1 MKSTPVIEELFGL
14 VSVIVRT
21 DVPLIGMVAG
31 ENDFATA
38 GRSSTNS
45 VSLAAAVLAPV
56 SCAQV
61 PVFEINRAAS
71 SIKFNVKASVE
82 IAGTFEKWSASVKF
96 RSPELTSAILDI
108 RIQAASVHTG
118 SDVKDGKLKGKDF
131 FDAEQSPLIRFH
143 STKVVQTGPETVE
156 FEGNFTIRGVT
167 RREKLTFT
175 IEGKGTRTPTV
186 TGTMAF
192 DRKQYGMNSGIPF
205 IKVAD
210 RVEVTIDLKG
220 KRVSGPGVVYKQ
232 SK

>member
-1 MKSTPVIEELFGL
+1 MRWVGL
-14 VSVIVRT
+14 SV
-21 DVPLIGMVAG
+21 L
-31 ENDFATA
+31 
-38 GRSSTNS
+38 
-45 VSLAAAVLAPV
+45 VLAVAFAEIVPV
-56 SCAQV
+56 SWAQV
-61 PVFEINRAAS
+61 PVFEINRAES
-71 SIKFNVKASVE
+71 TIKFNVKASIELVG
-82 IAGTFEKWSASVKF
+82 IFEKWRASVKF
-96 RSPELTSAILDI
+96 TSPELTSAVLDI
-108 RIQAASVHTG
+108 RIEAVSVNTG
-118 SDVKDGKLKGKDF
+118 SGVKDRKLTGKDF

-175 IEGKGTRTPTV
+175 IAGKGTSTPTV

-220 KRVSGPGVVYKQ
+220 KRVSGPPVVYKQ
-232 SK
+232 